1 MRVVPTFAVSPGI
14 VITKMEQS
22 RNLHVFVVAKG
33 TAEVFTPPE
42 AVDDYPDS
50 EAYAGH
56 GTIFGLFPPGG
67 CQACK
72 FRPPFDGE
80 CRDLFS
86 AFLAESPVHV
96 CAVSIDITDALRS
109 NNLRKAEAELVVMVE
124 NADGTVQPLAET
136 PVPPLKIRGPKFE
149 TLQVPDV
156 SDEGENH
163 AADVEAMQRFLIAN
177 GYGGLTD
184 EVFGTVGA
192 QTVAAIRA
200 FQQATGLVVDGIA
213 GQKTKAKVVAPQ
225 FDTDAHIT
233 RQSDRVGL
241 AAKDADKPTFKRGD
255 TVTWSLDLPVPG
267 YLDQAKLIEELHG
280 AFRSWTPACGVIFE
294 HVEGGTVTVGFD
306 STGDGDYIFDGPGGA
321 LAKTILGKELQIL
334 FDWEEKWLLQTDPEP
349 ARHGAF
355 RVLPVA
361 VHEVGH
367 LLGLGHSAR
376 PEDTMAPYYRAAL
389 TAPGKNDLVRCEGLY
404 K

>member
-1 MRVVPTFAVSPGI
+1 
-14 VITKMEQS
+14 
-22 RNLHVFVVAKG
+22 
-33 TAEVFTPPE
+33 
-42 AVDDYPDS
+42 
-50 EAYAGH
+50 
-56 GTIFGLFPPGG
+56 
-67 CQACK
+67 
-72 FRPPFDGE
+72 
-80 CRDLFS
+80 
-86 AFLAESPVHV
+86 
-96 CAVSIDITDALRS
+96 
-109 NNLRKAEAELVVMVE
+109 MVE

-149 TLQVPDV
+149 TLEVPDV
-156 SDEGENH
+156 SDEGDNH
-163 AADVEAMQRFLIAN
+163 AADVEAMQRFLIAQ

-225 FDTDAHIT
+225 FDADAHVT

-294 HVEGGTVTVGFD
+294 HMEEGGTVMVGFD

-321 LAKTILGKELQIL
+321 LAKTIVGKELQIL

-349 ARHGAF
+349 ARRGAF
-355 RVLPVA
+355 RLLPVA
-361 VHEVGH
+361 VHEVGAFRRGLGPHACAKADPSCRAGH

-376 PEDTMAPYYRAAL
+376 SEDTMAPYYRAAL
-389 TAPGKNDLVRCEGLY
+389 TAPGKNDLARCEGLY